1 MTSIFLYGNIG
12 EDASVQDLSD
22 YLSNEEIFESI
33 EPGMNYQLPPGKSF
47 QAFVPPGS
55 GDFSAMLDP
64 TREVPALIEAIQAGI
79 LSLSEV
85 HRSYGFVPEKVIE
98 ELSKDLENARSKSL
112 ILSVDL
118 SAQAKAK
125 SDAIMTPAKSTKV

>member
-1 MTSIFLYGNIG
+1 MRGEWLEFSRRIAHLRGNIT
-12 EDASVQDLSD
+12 
-22 YLSNEEIFESI
+22 Y
-33 EPGMNYQLPPGKSF
+33 PGMLTPVCRWHDELARMAGLLKGPRVEWEHTPPRRE
-47 QAFVPPGS
+47 
-55 GDFSAMLDP
+55 MLDP
-64 TREVPALIEAIQAGI
+64 TREVPALIEAIQAG
-79 LSLSEV
+79 LFSLSEV